1 MVKIILLFVGL
12 LSLIISYNIKNFQLF
27 LFSFCIFFSFL
38 FFLRN
43 INKKLVLIFFSTI
56 ITLTVIESFI
66 FLTNNKQI
74 FKKKESI
81 IQTNIKYVDSFLG
94 YQPKPGVQ
102 EHKLIINGKT
112 HLNAKYTINNDGFRL
127 TPGNNVKKRYRINF
141 FGGSFTFGWGLND
154 DETLPYIFFKIAKNW
169 NSFNYG
175 IPGYGVHQSL
185 ALLTKKE
192 IEGNLNLLL
201 TSIGHAPRSSCLRD
215 YSFGTPKY
223 ILNNGVLIRDGFC
236 NQSIIKFV
244 KLPRIIG
251 SIINRSE
258 IINIIKK
265 IIKKKNENSEDSI
278 NLYISIIK
286 KINEISAK
294 NGQQLIVGYTKSD
307 SKFDQFVITSLLNDE
322 IKVVDLSL
330 DDNKENFLGS
340 HPSKI
345 ANKKRAELL
354 RQYLV
359 EKKLFH

>member
-1 MVKIILLFVGL
+1 MYKILLLVFGL
-12 LSLIISYNIKNFQLF
+12 ASLILSYNIKNFQLLILGF
-27 LFSFCIFFSFL
+27 CVFSSFL
-38 FFLRN
+38 FFLKN

-56 ITLTVIESFI
+56 ITLTIIESFL
-66 FLTNNKQI
+66 FLSNNNRI

-81 IQTNIKYVDSFLG
+81 IQTNIKYENSFLG

-102 EHKLIINGKT
+102 EHKLIINEKT
-112 HLNAKYTINNDGFRL
+112 FLNAKYMINNDGFRV
-127 TPGNNVKKRYRINF
+127 TPGNNVKKKYRINF
-141 FGGSFTFGWGLND
+141 LGGSFVFGWGLND
-154 DETLPYIFFKIAKNW
+154 NETLPYNFFTISKKW

-185 ALLTKKE
+185 ALLTEKK

-223 ILNNGVLIRDGFC
+223 VLNNGVLIRDGYC

-258 IINIIKK
+258 IINMFKK
-265 IIKKKNENSEDSI
+265 IAKKNNENSKDSI
-278 NLYISIIK
+278 NLYINIIK
-286 KINEISAK
+286 KINETSIK
-294 NGQQLIVGYTKSD
+294 NGQVLVVGYTKSD
-307 SKFDQFVITSLLNDE
+307 SKFDQYVIDDLLNDE
-322 IKVVDLSL
+322 IKILDLSL
-330 DDNKENFLGS
+330 DKNQENFLGS

-345 ANKKRAELL
+345 ANEKRARLL
-354 RQYLV
+354 KKYLI
-359 EKKLFH
+359 EKKIFH